1 MANYRWLQWR
11 LELGID
17 ELWLHRCPVSLK
29 PRNTC
34 DYTFDDLLLTSIFDS
49 LMCSCMDA
57 VETHPKFAIISPDA
71 LDSEASWDSALF
83 LRSQYRFLWMTP
95 HHHPLTS
102 LARVF
107 EGDRG
112 MRTSGDPESAFV
124 YRASAISPFEL
135 IPTPE
140 QWRTAAPSGPLSV
153 QPGDVVLKRVAPIAA
168 AVVTSGLPA
177 LSVDGNFFVIRGLPE
192 ADAWWIA
199 FCLNHP
205 ACADYLLSKSGRGVL
220 SRVSLSVLRS
230 WTVPATPVGFARL
243 ARHLAELLSKR
254 TFLAGQIAALKA
266 DVETAVAE
274 QMAATAYADSEE
286 RFALRSWSFFFPAAL
301 TDTSW
306 LPLHVATEYRSEVLH
321 RDRDWQPLPAY
332 LLPELPSRNRLSSMD
347 DPIPVLRLSD
357 IGSVPLVPG
366 SLTASIPLQA
376 NRVFRDPLQPEDVLL
391 STLGSSPRVAFALAN
406 LQPPVYA
413 ADHWD
418 RLRFRAHAAA
428 FALIL
433 QTGAVTR
440 QLRSLAS
447 GSVQQ
452 FIRPE
457 DIQRLFL
464 PVLADETLAHWD
476 RSFRS
481 LCKSWSQTDAD
492 WSAALAEGW
501 QLLFRAFNLAP
512 HPL

>member
-1 MANYRWLQWR
+1 MVDATKLLFR
-11 LELGID
+11 LC
-17 ELWLHRCPVSLK
+17 LH
-29 PRNTC
+29 
-34 DYTFDDLLLTSIFDS
+34 
-49 LMCSCMDA
+49 MDA
-57 VETHPKFAIISPDA
+57 IYDVLKTARISPDA

-83 LRSQYRFLWMTP
+83 LRSQFRFLWLASR
-95 HHHPLTS
+95 HHPLAAFAS
-102 LARVF
+102 VF
-107 EGDRG
+107 EGNRAQRSDA
-112 MRTSGDPESAFV
+112 DAESVFV

-135 IPTPE
+135 ISTPE

-153 QPGDVVLKRVAPIAA
+153 QPGDVILKRVAPIAA

-192 ADAWWIA
+192 TDAWWIA

-230 WTVPATPVGFARL
+230 WMVPATPVGFARL
-243 ARHLAELLSKR
+243 ARRLAELLSKR

-266 DVETAVAE
+266 DVETAVAA

-286 RFALRSWSFFFPAAL
+286 RFARRSWSFCFPAAL
-301 TDTSW
+301 ADTSW

-332 LLPELPSRNRLSSMD
+332 LLHESPSRNRLSPMN

-366 SLTASIPLQA
+366 SLSASIPLQA

-391 STLGSSPRVAFALAN
+391 STLGSSPRVAFAPAN

-413 ADHWD
+413 VDHWE

-464 PVLADETLAHWD
+464 PVLANDTLSHWD

-501 QLLFRAFNLAP
+501 QFIYRAFNPAP

>member
-1 MANYRWLQWR
+1 M
-11 LELGID
+11 ELTERI
-17 ELWLHRCPVSLK
+17 LK
-29 PRNTC
+29 TAMVP
-34 DYTFDDLLLTSIFDS
+34 
-49 LMCSCMDA
+49 
-57 VETHPKFAIISPDA
+57 PDA
-71 LDSEASWDSALF
+71 LDCEASWDSVLF
-83 LRSQYRFLWMTP
+83 LRSQFRFLWLASR
-95 HHHPLTS
+95 HHPLATF
-102 LARVF
+102 AKVF
-107 EGDRG
+107 EGDRTQ
-112 MRTSGDPESAFV
+112 RSEADTASVFV
-124 YRASAISPFEL
+124 YRARALSPFEL
-135 IPTPE
+135 SPTPE
-140 QWRTAAPSGPLSV
+140 QWRTAAPFGPLPV
-153 QPGDVVLKRVAPIAA
+153 QPGDVILKRVAPVAA

-230 WTVPATPVGFARL
+230 WTVPATPPGFARL
-243 ARHLAELLSKR
+243 ARRLAELASKR

-286 RFALRSWSFFFPAAL
+286 RFSLRSWSFFFPAAL

-321 RDRDWQPLPAY
+321 RDRDWQPLSAY
-332 LLPELPSRNRLSSMD
+332 LLPDSPSRNRLSPMNEA
-347 DPIPVLRLSD
+347 IPVLRLSD
-357 IGSVPLVPG
+357 VGPVPLVPG

-376 NRVFRDPLQPEDVLL
+376 NRVFGNPLQPEDVLL
-391 STLGSSPRVAFALAN
+391 STLGSSPRVAFTPAN

-413 ADHWD
+413 VDHWE

-481 LCKSWSQTDAD
+481 LCRSWAQTDAD
-492 WSAALAEGW
+492 WTDALAEGW
-501 QLLFRAFNLAP
+501 QLFSRAFNLAP